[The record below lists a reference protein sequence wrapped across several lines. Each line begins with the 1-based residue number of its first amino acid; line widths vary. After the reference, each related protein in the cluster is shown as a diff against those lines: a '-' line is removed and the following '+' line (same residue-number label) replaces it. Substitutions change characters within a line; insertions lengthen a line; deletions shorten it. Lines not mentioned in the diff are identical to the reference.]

1 MTAKIPNSISLKL
14 MTNILTILFSLSLG
28 LMPAL
33 VLTIHHGDNIA
44 AISLFILSLIHLTQH
59 RPINFSL
66 NTKEK
71 ILILSLV
78 LLPIIIALD
87 VLLRDLR
94 FKYLDYY
101 LRFILVIPI
110 YFSLRQTKINLKPF
124 FIGLFLGAIGAGLF
138 AIYQSIF
145 VDVHN
150 VRGYIMKINF
160 GNLSLLLGV
169 MGLAGLFLLPEFS
182 YKKTLILLCL
192 LSFGFGL
199 TASILSGTRG
209 GWIATPFF
217 VSLFLVYFPA
227 SKKRKLISIGAL
239 AIILIITYTS
249 NAYFKSR
256 TDAAYSNAG
265 TYLYSAGSNA
275 VNTSEGIR
283 FELWKAA
290 WLMFTE
296 QPIFGVGSGQFN
308 DILKEKIDAGEIPK
322 IQVFDHAH
330 SEPLQILATTGII
343 GFLSYIFL
351 YAGIAYYF
359 YSFLSPSSTYKIRYL
374 SILGLMLVGGFLIF
388 GLTNYS
394 FGHQVMVLFF
404 AVMAVSIAGMIKSI
418 EAEENTERVN

>member
-1 MTAKIPNSISLKL
+1 MTK
-14 MTNILTILFSLSLG
+14 ILTILFSLSLG

-44 AISLFILSLIHLTQH
+44 AISLFILSLIHLIQH

-66 NTKEK
+66 NNKEK
-71 ILILSLV
+71 ILILSLA

-94 FKYLDYY
+94 LKYLDYY

-110 YFSLRQTKINLKPF
+110 YFALRQTKVNLKPF
-124 FIGLFLGAIGAGLF
+124 INGILIGALGAGVF
-138 AIYQSIF
+138 AIYQTMFI
-145 VDVHN
+145 DVHN
-150 VRGYIMKINF
+150 VHGYLMKINF
-160 GNLSLLLGV
+160 GNLGLLLGV
-169 MGLAGLFLLPEFS
+169 MSITGLFLLPEVS

-209 GWIATPFF
+209 GWIAMPFF
-217 VSLFLVYFPA
+217 VSLFIVYFPA

-239 AIILIITYTS
+239 AIILIITYAS

-265 TYLYSAGSNA
+265 TYLYSAGSKA

-290 WLMFTE
+290 WLIFTE

-322 IQVFDHAH
+322 IPVLNHAH
-330 SEPLQILATTGII
+330 NEPLQILATTGII

-351 YAGIAYYF
+351 YAGSAYYF
-359 YSFLSPSSTYKIRYL
+359 YCSLTPDSIYKIRYL
-374 SILGLMLVGGFLIF
+374 SLLGLILVGGFLIF

-404 AVMAVSIAGMIKSI
+404 AVMVASIAGMIRNI
-418 EAEENTERVN
+418 ELNENA